1 MLKQLFPLIHD
12 LSGNP
17 ITLPT
22 SQTLTLVRGVS
33 YSYIT
38 GTLLHLMCDVAIS
51 PAPALANKKPTIVF
65 ISSDES
71 ALRIL
76 TRIGKRLGIECTPY
90 NTRID
95 VIMGLLS
102 ATGYNVKILTY
113 VEDLQGNIESS
124 GIISLIEDFTNDN
137 SECELTHL
145 FIDSKFYAD
154 ISNAST
160 TIDEMRKIR
169 LSAAKNRLNIY
180 LGYHYYK
187 SMNTRFTFLHD
198 QQADVTL
205 EVSKVRDLLTCKC
218 IKVRPAMKVK
228 SEIHF
233 TVTSNDNLR
242 SIELENIEADNG
254 LSQTVADNR

>member
-22 SQTLTLVRGVS
+22 SQTLTLLRGTS
-33 YSYIT
+33 YSYVT
-38 GTLLHLMCDVAIS
+38 GTLLHLMYNVAIS
-51 PAPALANKKPTIVF
+51 PVPVMTKKKPTIVF

-76 TRIGKRLGIECTPY
+76 TRIGRRLGVECTPY

-102 ATGYNVKILTY
+102 ATGYNVKILNY
-113 VEDLQGNIESS
+113 VEGLQGSIESS
-124 GIISLIEDFTNDN
+124 AITSLIEDFTNNN
-137 SECELTHL
+137 SECKLTHL
-145 FIDSKFYAD
+145 FIDSKYYTD
-154 ISNAST
+154 TSNAST
-160 TIDEMRKIR
+160 TVDELRNIR
-169 LSAAKNRLNIY
+169 LLAAKHRLNIY
-180 LGYHYYK
+180 LGYHYYR
-187 SMNTRFTFLHD
+187 SMNTQFTFLHD

-205 EVSKVRDLLTCKC
+205 EVSKVRNLLTCKC

-228 SEIHF
+228 PEIHF

-242 SIELENIEADNG
+242 NIEFGNIEVNSD
-254 LSQTVADNR
+254 LSQTVADSR